1 MSSSTKPRPRKMNV
15 VNVVEPEYVND
26 GTSLIDQ
33 FLKAASA
40 DDQSFTLIPS
50 ADADVE
56 SVESTLN
63 IKDMALVPDAPVCA
77 DIRKRMVI
85 DAPICADTPA
95 VPVASKRKAPKKA
108 TDAPIGEATDAVPVV
123 NKRKPR
129 TKKVVAEPVAEPT
142 EAVVEPTEAVVEP
155 VAEPTEAVVE
165 PTEAVVEP
173 KTRKPRAKKAD
184 AEPKVRKPRAK
195 KEDAE
200 PKTRKPRAK
209 KAPAP
214 EPEPAPLSLMFPE
227 IEPFTPSAS
236 EVSPKKSDTSID
248 VEVEEATID
257 GVLYYK
263 DASGQLYDHDTFA
276 IINK

>member
-50 ADADVE
+50 ADVE

-142 EAVVEPTEAVVEP
+142 EAVVEP
-155 VAEPTEAVVE
+155 VAEPTEAVAE

-184 AEPKVRKPRAK
+184 AEPAEPKTRKPRAK

-209 KAPAP
+209 KAPAPAP

-263 DASGQLYDHDTFA
+263 DANGKLYDHETFA
-276 IINK
+276 PINM